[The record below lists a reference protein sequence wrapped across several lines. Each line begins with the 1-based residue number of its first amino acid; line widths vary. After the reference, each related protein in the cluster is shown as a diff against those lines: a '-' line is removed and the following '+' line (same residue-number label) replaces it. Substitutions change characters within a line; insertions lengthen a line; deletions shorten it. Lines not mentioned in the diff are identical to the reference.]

1 MYIPVNILMQLLA
14 VLITLLIGWGVL
26 KLAKY
31 DLFVIEARKR
41 RLKKQEKKLEKERQ
55 KIKELEAEY
64 NRRQEKNNAKI
75 RGKRDQ
81 NDNKI

>member
-1 MYIPVNILMQLLA
+1 M
-14 VLITLLIGWGVL
+14 
-26 KLAKY
+26 
-31 DLFVIEARKR
+31 IEARKR

-75 RGKRDQ
+75 RGTRDQ
-81 NDNKI
+81 DDNKI

>member
-14 VLITLLIGWGVL
+14 ILITLLIGWGVL

>member
-14 VLITLLIGWGVL
+14 VQITLLIGWGVL

-31 DLFVIEARKR
+31 DLFMIEARKR

-75 RGKRDQ
+75 RGTRDRD
-81 NDNKI
+81 DNKI

>member
-1 MYIPVNILMQLLA
+1 MYIPVNILMQLLITP
-14 VLITLLIGWGVL
+14 LIYWGVL

-31 DLFVIEARKR
+31 DLFMIEVRKR

-55 KIKELEAEY
+55 EIKELEAEY

>member
-14 VLITLLIGWGVL
+14 ILITLLIGWGVS

-31 DLFVIEARKR
+31 DLFMIEARKR

-64 NRRQEKNNAKI
+64 NRRQEINNAKI

>member
-1 MYIPVNILMQLLA
+1 MYIPVNILMQLSA
-14 VLITLLIGWGVL
+14 VPITLLIYWGVF

-31 DLFVIEARKR
+31 DLFMIEARKR

-81 NDNKI
+81 DDNKI

>member
-31 DLFVIEARKR
+31 DLFMIEARKR

-75 RGKRDQ
+75 RGTRDRD
-81 NDNKI
+81 DNKI

>member
-1 MYIPVNILMQLLA
+1 MQLLA

-31 DLFVIEARKR
+31 DLFMIEVRKR

-55 KIKELEAEY
+55 EIKELEAEY

-81 NDNKI
+81 DDNKI

>member
-81 NDNKI
+81 DDNKI

>member
-1 MYIPVNILMQLLA
+1 MQLLA
-14 VLITLLIGWGVL
+14 ILITLLIGWGVS

-31 DLFVIEARKR
+31 DLFMIEARKR

-64 NRRQEKNNAKI
+64 NRRQEINNAKI

>member
-14 VLITLLIGWGVL
+14 ILITLLIGWGVS

-31 DLFVIEARKR
+31 DLFMIEARKR

-64 NRRQEKNNAKI
+64 NRRQEINNAKI
-75 RGKRDQ
+75 RGKRDRD
-81 NDNKI
+81 DNKI

>member
-1 MYIPVNILMQLLA
+1 MYIPVNILMQLSA
-14 VLITLLIGWGVL
+14 VPITLLIYWGVF

-31 DLFVIEARKR
+31 DLFMIEARKR
-41 RLKKQEKKLEKERQ
+41 RLKKQEKKIEKERQ

-75 RGKRDQ
+75 RGTRDQ
-81 NDNKI
+81 DDNKI

>member
-14 VLITLLIGWGVL
+14 VPITLLIYWGVF

-31 DLFVIEARKR
+31 DLFMIEARKR

-81 NDNKI
+81 DDNKI

>member
-14 VLITLLIGWGVL
+14 ILITLLIGWGVL

-31 DLFVIEARKR
+31 DLFMIEVRKR

-75 RGKRDQ
+75 RGTRDQ
-81 NDNKI
+81 DDNKI

>member
-31 DLFVIEARKR
+31 DLFMIEVRKR
-41 RLKKQEKKLEKERQ
+41 RLKKQEKKIEKERQ

-75 RGKRDQ
+75 RGTRDQ
-81 NDNKI
+81 DDNKI

>member
-31 DLFVIEARKR
+31 DLFMIEARKR

-81 NDNKI
+81 DDNKI

>member
-1 MYIPVNILMQLLA
+1 MQLLA

-31 DLFVIEARKR
+31 DLFMIEVRKR

-55 KIKELEAEY
+55 EIKELEAEY

>member
-1 MYIPVNILMQLLA
+1 MYIPVNILMQVLA

-41 RLKKQEKKLEKERQ
+41 RLKKQEKKLEKERE

-75 RGKRDQ
+75 RGTRDQ
-81 NDNKI
+81 DDNKI

>member
-14 VLITLLIGWGVL
+14 ILITLLIGWGVS

-31 DLFVIEARKR
+31 DLFMIEARKR

-75 RGKRDQ
+75 RGTRDRD
-81 NDNKI
+81 DNKI

>member
-31 DLFVIEARKR
+31 DLFMIEARKR
-41 RLKKQEKKLEKERQ
+41 RLKKQEKKIEKERQ

>member
-14 VLITLLIGWGVL
+14 ILITLLIGWGVL

-75 RGKRDQ
+75 RGTRDRD
-81 NDNKI
+81 DNKI

>member
-1 MYIPVNILMQLLA
+1 MQLLA
-14 VLITLLIGWGVL
+14 ILITLLIGWGVS

-31 DLFVIEARKR
+31 DLFMIEARKR

-64 NRRQEKNNAKI
+64 NRRQEINNAKI

-81 NDNKI
+81 DDNKI

>member
-75 RGKRDQ
+75 RGMRDQ
-81 NDNKI
+81 DDNKI

>member
-14 VLITLLIGWGVL
+14 ILITLLIGWGVL

-81 NDNKI
+81 DDNKI

>member
-31 DLFVIEARKR
+31 DLFMIEARKR

>member
-1 MYIPVNILMQLLA
+1 MYIPVNILMQLSA
-14 VLITLLIGWGVL
+14 VPITLLIYWGVF

-31 DLFVIEARKR
+31 DLFMIEARKR

-75 RGKRDQ
+75 RGTRDRD
-81 NDNKI
+81 DNKI

>member
-14 VLITLLIGWGVL
+14 ILITLLIGCGVS

-31 DLFVIEARKR
+31 DLFMIEARKR

-75 RGKRDQ
+75 RGTRDQ
-81 NDNKI
+81 DDNKI

>member
-31 DLFVIEARKR
+31 DLFMIEVRKR

-81 NDNKI
+81 DDNKI

>member
-1 MYIPVNILMQLLA
+1 MYIPVNILMQLSA
-14 VLITLLIGWGVL
+14 VPITLLIYWGVF

-31 DLFVIEARKR
+31 DLFMIEARKR

-55 KIKELEAEY
+55 EIKELEAEY

-81 NDNKI
+81 DDNKI

>member
-14 VLITLLIGWGVL
+14 VPITLLIYWGVL

-31 DLFVIEARKR
+31 DLFMIEARKR
-41 RLKKQEKKLEKERQ
+41 RLKKQEKKFEKERQ

-75 RGKRDQ
+75 RGTRDRD
-81 NDNKI
+81 DNKI

>member
-14 VLITLLIGWGVL
+14 ILITLLIGWGVS

-31 DLFVIEARKR
+31 DLFMIEARKR
-41 RLKKQEKKLEKERQ
+41 RLKKQEKNLEKERQ

-64 NRRQEKNNAKI
+64 NRRQEINNAKI

>member
-31 DLFVIEARKR
+31 DLFMIEARKR
-41 RLKKQEKKLEKERQ
+41 RLKKQEKKIEKERQ

-81 NDNKI
+81 DDNKI

>member
-14 VLITLLIGWGVL
+14 ILITLLIGWGVS

-31 DLFVIEARKR
+31 DLFMIEARKR

-55 KIKELEAEY
+55 EIKELEAEY

-81 NDNKI
+81 DDNKI

>member
-31 DLFVIEARKR
+31 DLFMIEVRKR

>member
-1 MYIPVNILMQLLA
+1 MCIPVNILMQLLA
-14 VLITLLIGWGVL
+14 ILITLLIGWGVS

-31 DLFVIEARKR
+31 DLFMIEARKR

-64 NRRQEKNNAKI
+64 NRRQEINNAKI

>member
-31 DLFVIEARKR
+31 DLFMIEVRKR

-55 KIKELEAEY
+55 EIKELEAEY

>member
-31 DLFVIEARKR
+31 DLFMIEARKR

-64 NRRQEKNNAKI
+64 NRRQEINNAKI

>member
-1 MYIPVNILMQLLA
+1 MQLLA

-31 DLFVIEARKR
+31 DLFMIEVRKR

-55 KIKELEAEY
+55 EIKELEAEY
-64 NRRQEKNNAKI
+64 NRRQEINNAKI